1 MSTPITPQQ
10 MTDFLRK
17 TLEDAVKDIP
27 EERREAVK
35 AKVLEAF
42 GVAMFNGPMEKNDG
56 CTNRN

>member
-42 GVAMFNGPMEKNDG
+42 GVAMFKGPMEKNDG
-56 CTNRN
+56 